1 MTSKIVED
9 FIDQDPFLKE
19 IFSFQKEKGYIKKRS
34 SKPIIQDISILDEQ
48 GDEKLARIKL
58 EQKEQKQESGYDQF
72 DKLEDV
78 PKIKDLKQSNPFKI
92 DFLKEIQKLVEQNVI
107 IKISIRSLQE
117 KLQMSLISVENE
129 QLSRYI
135 FYYLVSFQIPQ
146 IFELSPE
153 TLQEFTD
160 AKVYIKQKMAKKYLK
175 TFTRL
180 PKPKDQLIHYLLFTD
195 IYLANMLCFKI
206 FKSEK
211 EKFNICFL
219 FNSIHLIVYE
229 TTGMFVSESY
239 IHTSIDRL
247 FTSKFMEYEREEY
260 VRIQKL
266 INQQNKIK
274 DEQFLGFQLP
284 KLQENTIIDSNFQDY
299 LSKMLNR
306 KKQTRKRCVSQT
318 SFSKS
323 RIMRDDSI
331 SQAPSSN
338 HQSFSITQPL
348 LQSRSEKRS
357 ISHQRMSKTLK
368 EDENSLTN
376 QNKVD
381 MPELID
387 SIKESQSTDRKFSR
401 RNFNCASIGPAMS
414 NALNKKER
422 VLVGIS
428 QNVLQHRINVTDI
441 GRGNLYQLLEDLKKE
456 RQQRKDY
463 KQQDVQQRK
472 IDLFQQYGLDYQ
484 DKIALSREHY
494 INKNDE
500 LQKKFLENMIEMN
513 YVLRKKREKA
523 NTLPSSEY
531 TIQNLKRLKFEYMQ
545 EEIPNFD
552 LKKINIGGDYQNQTI
567 QLINNTTDQPAD
579 INDLQ
584 QQKSEIHQRSIS
596 LQNLKRQ
603 QSEQGSSF
611 LDSTYSM
618 IRMPKMINLN
628 QILEEDSESTK
639 NAPTNQVQN
648 QQNNAS
654 ILKKNAGIIKQ
665 GDQINQND
673 KKFSPQKTINF
684 SKNLTQSNLNHQM
697 SKSYYQR
704 QSDNMK
710 SNRNYQEAQQDN
722 TKRKNS
728 TILRTEPSPNTKR
741 MNTQTTFSPSMEK
754 NLSFSQKLNNLN
766 KKLNLNGNSDKD
778 SSESPRKV
786 NDFNDEI
793 YSQTNRKI
801 NTVIITK
808 DTGPS
813 EEEIYD
819 KYHNRIGGGK
829 NVYDQMILDQ
839 QKKNVL
845 YKSNKSKLEQMQQD
859 MIFKQED
866 KDKEYEILQNRYQ
879 KTIKTAYK
887 SKEVAKKMKLIS
899 HQADKMIER
908 LNFK

>member
-9 FIDQDPFLKE
+9 FIEQDPFLKE
-19 IFSFQKEKGYIKKRS
+19 IFSYQKEKGYVKKRS
-34 SKPIIQDISILDEQ
+34 SKPIIQDISILDEE
-48 GDEKLARIKL
+48 GDEKLARMKQ
-58 EQKEQKQESGYDQF
+58 EQKEQKQESGFDQF
-72 DKLEDV
+72 DKIDDV
-78 PKIKDLKQSNPFKI
+78 PKITDLKQQNPFKI

-117 KLQMSLISVENE
+117 KLQRSLLSVENE

-135 FYYLVSFQIPQ
+135 FYYLVSLQLPQ
-146 IFELSPE
+146 IFELS
-153 TLQEFTD
+153 LQSSQELTD
-160 AKVYIKQKMAKKYLK
+160 IKDQIKQKMAKKYLK

-195 IYLANMLCFKI
+195 IYLANMLSFKI

-219 FNSIHLIVYE
+219 FNSIHIIVYE

-260 VRIQKL
+260 VRIQKI

-318 SFSKS
+318 SFSRSK
-323 RIMRDDSI
+323 IMRDDSI

-357 ISHQRMSKTLK
+357 VSHQKMSKTLK
-368 EDENSLTN
+368 DDENSLTN
-376 QNKVD
+376 QTKVD

-428 QNVLQHRINVTDI
+428 QNVLQHRINVADI
-441 GRGNLYQLLEDLKKE
+441 GRGNIYQLLEDLRKE

-463 KQQDVQQRK
+463 KQQDVLQRK
-472 IDLFQQYGLDYQ
+472 IDLLQQYGLDYQ
-484 DKIALSREHY
+484 DKVALNREHY

-523 NTLPSSEY
+523 NTLPSSES
-531 TIQNLKRLKFEYMQ
+531 TIQHLKKPKYEYMQ
-545 EEIPNFD
+545 QIPNFT
-552 LKKINIGGDYQNQTI
+552 LKNTNNGGDYQNQTI
-567 QLINNTTDQPAD
+567 NNTTDQLAD
-579 INDLQ
+579 SNELQ

-603 QSEQGSSF
+603 HSEQGSSF
-611 LDSTYSM
+611 QDSSYSI
-618 IRMPKMINLN
+618 IRNPKMINLN

-639 NAPTNQVQN
+639 NAPTNQIQN
-648 QQNNAS
+648 QQNNIS
-654 ILKKNAGIIKQ
+654 ILKKNVGIIKQ
-665 GDQINQND
+665 GGEQINQND
-673 KKFSPQKTINF
+673 KKSSPQKTINF

-697 SKSYYQR
+697 NKSFYQR

-710 SNRNYQEAQQDN
+710 SNRNIQETQQDS
-722 TKRKNS
+722 TKRKS
-728 TILRTEPSPNTKR
+728 SATLRTEPSPKTKR
-741 MNTQTTFSPSMEK
+741 MNTNTTFSPLMEK
-754 NLSFSQKLNNLN
+754 NLSFSQKLINMN
-766 KKLNLNGNSDKD
+766 KRFNLNGNLDND
-778 SSESPRKV
+778 SSESPKKMS
-786 NDFNDEI
+786 DLNDEI
-793 YSQTNRKI
+793 YTQTNRKI

-819 KYHNRIGGGK
+819 KYHNRMGGGK

-839 QKKNVL
+839 QKKNIL
-845 YKSNKSKLEQMQQD
+845 YKSNKSKLERMQQD

>member
-9 FIDQDPFLKE
+9 FIEQDPFLKE
-19 IFSFQKEKGYIKKRS
+19 IFSFQNEKGYAKKRS
-34 SKPIIQDISILDEQ
+34 SKPIIQDISIMDDE
-48 GDEKLARIKL
+48 GDEKLARMKQ
-58 EQKEQKQESGYDQF
+58 EQKEQKQDSGFDQF
-72 DKLEDV
+72 DKLEDA
-78 PKIKDLKQSNPFKI
+78 PKITNLKQSNPFKI
-92 DFLKEIQKLVEQNVI
+92 DFLREIQKLVEQNVI
-107 IKISIRSLQE
+107 IKISIRSMQE
-117 KLQMSLISVENE
+117 KLQTSLLSVENE

-135 FYYLVSFQIPQ
+135 FYYLVSFQLPQ
-146 IFELSPE
+146 IFELPAE
-153 TLQEFTD
+153 ILQELTD
-160 AKVYIKQKMAKKYLK
+160 TKDYIKHKMAKKYLK
-175 TFTRL
+175 AFTRL

-195 IYLANMLCFKI
+195 MYLANMLCFKI

-260 VRIQKL
+260 VRIQK
-266 INQQNKIK
+266 IKNQQNKIK

-299 LSKMLNR
+299 ISKILNR

-323 RIMRDDSI
+323 RITRDDSI

-381 MPELID
+381 TPELID
-387 SIKESQSTDRKFSR
+387 SIKESQNTDRKFSR

-441 GRGNLYQLLEDLKKE
+441 GRGNLYQLLEDLRKE

-463 KQQDVQQRK
+463 KQQDVSQRK
-472 IDLFQQYGLDYQ
+472 INLLQQYGLDYQ
-484 DKIALSREHY
+484 DKVALNREHY

-523 NTLPSSEY
+523 NTLPSSES
-531 TIQNLKRLKFEYMQ
+531 TIKNLKKFKFEYM
-545 EEIPNFD
+545 EEGIPNFI

-567 QLINNTTDQPAD
+567 QLIDNNTDQLAD
-579 INDLQ
+579 SNQLQ

-611 LDSTYSM
+611 LDSSYSM

-639 NAPTNQVQN
+639 NAPTNQQQN

-654 ILKKNAGIIKQ
+654 ILKKNVEIIKQ
-665 GDQINQND
+665 GEQMNQNG
-673 KKFSPQKTINF
+673 KKSPQKTLNF

-697 SKSYYQR
+697 NKSYYQR
-704 QSDNMK
+704 QSDNMRT
-710 SNRNYQEAQQDN
+710 NRNIQETQQET

-728 TILRTEPSPNTKR
+728 TVLKTEPSPNIKR
-741 MNTQTTFSPSMEK
+741 MNTQTTFSPLMEK
-754 NLSFSQKLNNLN
+754 NLSFSQKLINLN
-766 KKLNLNGNSDKD
+766 KKFNQNGNMEND

-819 KYHNRIGGGK
+819 KYHNRMGGGK

-859 MIFKQED
+859 MILKQED

-887 SKEVAKKMKLIS
+887 AKEVAKKMKLIS